1 MCKIVLV
8 PWPKGHDCVGSC
20 LPLPAGGRVDFAT
33 IKITGGQTF
42 GISEGQ
48 FDIIYN
54 SLSLGLASMLA
65 TTVFMLVAQP
75 RVLPQY
81 RLALIASAMVT
92 FIAAYHY
99 WRIFDS
105 FKEAAAG
112 NEVFNEAYR
121 YVDWLL
127 TVPLLL
133 VEVVA
138 VLALPAARRSS
149 LLTKL
154 IPASA
159 LMIILGYPGEITS
172 ELGPKAIWGFLSTLP
187 FIYIL
192 YVLFVELTKSLE
204 GQPPAVKATI
214 GRLRLLLIGTW
225 GVYPI
230 SYMFPMIGDW
240 TGSEFFTGAD
250 GFVARQVGY
259 TIADI
264 LAKCLFGLTIFKIAR
279 LKSMADDA
287 SFASV
292 ESKH

>member
-8 PWPKGHDCVGSC
+8 PWPKGHDWVGSC

-112 NEVFNEAYR
+112 NEVFN
-121 YVDWLL
+121 
-127 TVPLLL
+127 
-133 VEVVA
+133 
-138 VLALPAARRSS
+138 
-149 LLTKL
+149 
-154 IPASA
+154 
-159 LMIILGYPGEITS
+159 
-172 ELGPKAIWGFLSTLP
+172 
-187 FIYIL
+187 
-192 YVLFVELTKSLE
+192 
-204 GQPPAVKATI
+204 
-214 GRLRLLLIGTW
+214 
-225 GVYPI
+225 
-230 SYMFPMIGDW
+230 
-240 TGSEFFTGAD
+240 
-250 GFVARQVGY
+250 
-259 TIADI
+259 
-264 LAKCLFGLTIFKIAR
+264 
-279 LKSMADDA
+279 
-287 SFASV
+287 
-292 ESKH
+292 

>member
-1 MCKIVLV
+1 
-8 PWPKGHDCVGSC
+8 
-20 LPLPAGGRVDFAT
+20 VDFAT

-54 SLSLGLASMLA
+54 ALSLGLASMLA

-133 VEVVA
+133 VDH
-138 VLALPAARRSS
+138 LGLPR
-149 LLTKL
+149 
-154 IPASA
+154 
-159 LMIILGYPGEITS
+159 
-172 ELGPKAIWGFLSTLP
+172 
-187 FIYIL
+187 
-192 YVLFVELTKSLE
+192 
-204 GQPPAVKATI
+204 
-214 GRLRLLLIGTW
+214 
-225 GVYPI
+225 
-230 SYMFPMIGDW
+230 
-240 TGSEFFTGAD
+240 
-250 GFVARQVGY
+250 
-259 TIADI
+259 
-264 LAKCLFGLTIFKIAR
+264 
-279 LKSMADDA
+279 
-287 SFASV
+287 
-292 ESKH
+292 